1 MRRKSALIG
10 ASAAMM
16 LALAACSGGGGDAGS
31 GGGGDSDASL
41 TIYTAR
47 NTNITDFVVKE
58 FEAAYP
64 EFEGNVEVLNMG
76 AQEILERVRAESANP
91 QADVWW
97 GGTQQAL
104 AAGSEEELLAAWEPD
119 FAADLDEAYK
129 DPNGRWFGEI
139 LLPEVIMYN
148 TDAISASEA
157 PQDWDDLL
165 DPKWKG
171 DIIIRNVPPS
181 GTMRSIFSSM
191 IWRQSKDGSNPEPGY
206 EWLRKLDA
214 NTGEYAANPSDLYLK
229 MSRQQG
235 TLSAWNLQDI
245 LIQANQQNM
254 PFGYVVPESGAPVLV
269 DGLGAIEGGNTEAA
283 QKFIEFLYQD
293 DLRSTLASEYY
304 QIPAI
309 EIENAPDWLN
319 ELDLKPMGV
328 DWDVIAEHQAEWIEY
343 WNANIKGQ
351 N

>member
-1 MRRKSALIG
+1 RTARTNRCLSTTPSTQQPGGTMRRKSALIG

-129 DPNGRWFGEI
+129 DP
-139 LLPEVIMYN
+139 
-148 TDAISASEA
+148 
-157 PQDWDDLL
+157 
-165 DPKWKG
+165 
-171 DIIIRNVPPS
+171 
-181 GTMRSIFSSM
+181 
-191 IWRQSKDGSNPEPGY
+191 
-206 EWLRKLDA
+206 
-214 NTGEYAANPSDLYLK
+214 
-229 MSRQQG
+229 
-235 TLSAWNLQDI
+235 
-245 LIQANQQNM
+245 
-254 PFGYVVPESGAPVLV
+254 
-269 DGLGAIEGGNTEAA
+269 
-283 QKFIEFLYQD
+283 
-293 DLRSTLASEYY
+293 
-304 QIPAI
+304 
-309 EIENAPDWLN
+309 
-319 ELDLKPMGV
+319 
-328 DWDVIAEHQAEWIEY
+328 
-343 WNANIKGQ
+343 
-351 N
+351 